1 MFMVKKE
8 VGFFSVGN
16 TTKKFQCT
24 TVSFIEKR
32 QKRDEF
38 IASLLK
44 LFSHDLLVSIKK
56 NSLNFKQ
63 ISFLMLGSLS
73 RWLTIMVVAARWKV
87 SQIWP
92 IFQLIWNQ
100 SISLKSLKIIEM
112 FFSTFF
118 CFKSIQSL
126 LRYSVHHFFDV
137 FNTFYLE

>member
-44 LFSHDLLVSIKK
+44 LFSHDLLVSIK

-63 ISFLMLGSLS
+63 ISVLMLGSLS
-73 RWLTIMVVAARWKV
+73 R
-87 SQIWP
+87 
-92 IFQLIWNQ
+92 
-100 SISLKSLKIIEM
+100 
-112 FFSTFF
+112 
-118 CFKSIQSL
+118 
-126 LRYSVHHFFDV
+126 
-137 FNTFYLE
+137 

>member
-8 VGFFSVGN
+8 VVFFSVGN

-56 NSLNFKQ
+56 QFELQADIFSDAWVIIKVINYNGGGGEMK
-63 ISFLMLGSLS
+63 SFTDL
-73 RWLTIMVVAARWKV
+73 AH
-87 SQIWP
+87 
-92 IFQLIWNQ
+92 
-100 SISLKSLKIIEM
+100 
-112 FFSTFF
+112 FSTHLKPINFIK
-118 CFKSIQSL
+118 KSEN
-126 LRYSVHHFFDV
+126 H
-137 FNTFYLE
+137 